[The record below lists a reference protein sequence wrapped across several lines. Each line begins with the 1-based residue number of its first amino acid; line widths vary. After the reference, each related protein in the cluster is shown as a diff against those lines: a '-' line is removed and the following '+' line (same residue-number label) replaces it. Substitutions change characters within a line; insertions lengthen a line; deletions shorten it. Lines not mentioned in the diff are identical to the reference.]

1 MTLTL
6 RIEKVA
12 HGGVFVARH
21 QGQVYFVSGALDGEL
36 VKVSVTETAKS
47 FSKANVIEV
56 LEPSPHRVQH
66 FWKAARQGAGGA
78 EFGHIELSHQ
88 RELKSQ
94 VLREALARFAGI
106 DSTASVDMLDGDS
119 QDGLHYRTRVQLNVD
134 ETGLA
139 GPSKVRSNDI
149 VFARELPLAVPEIEE
164 LGMQLKNFRGI
175 KRIKIAAGNTGD
187 LQWALDDKVQGS
199 SQLIERVGGRTF
211 RLGVQSFWQA
221 HRLGAQAL
229 SAEVINFAKRLGFD
243 SEKQNLDLYSG
254 AGLFSAT
261 MSEVFSG
268 AKFTAVES
276 SAQAVKS
283 GERSAA
289 DLENL
294 KFAKSDVLKF
304 LRSQQDVGYDTVIL
318 DPPRSG
324 AASKV
329 TAELI
334 KLRPRNIIYV
344 ACDPVALARD
354 LKDLVA
360 AGYNLQG
367 LKAFDLFPH
376 THHFETVAALS
387 IT

>member
-47 FSKANVIEV
+47 FSKATVIEV

-78 EFGHIELSHQ
+78 EFGHIALSHQ

-94 VLREALARFAGI
+94 VLREALQRFAGVE
-106 DSTASVDMLDGDS
+106 STAEVQMLSGDNE
-119 QDGLHYRTRVQLNVD
+119 DGLHYRTRVQLNVD

-149 VFARELPLAVPEIEE
+149 VFSRDLPLAVPEIEE

-175 KRIKIAAGNTGD
+175 KKIKIAAGNTGD

-199 SQLIERVGGRTF
+199 NQLIERVGGRTF
-211 RLGVQSFWQA
+211 RLSVQGFWQA
-221 HRLGAQAL
+221 HRLAATEL
-229 SAEVINFAKRLGFD
+229 SAQVIDYAKALGFD
-243 SEKQNLDLYSG
+243 TQKQNLDLYSG

-261 MSEVFSG
+261 MSQVFEG
-268 AKFTAVES
+268 ALFSAVES
-276 SAQAVKS
+276 NSQAIKA
-283 GERSAA
+283 GERSAS
-289 DLENL
+289 DLQNL
-294 KFAKSDVLKF
+294 KFVKADVLRF
-304 LRSQQDVGYDTVIL
+304 LRTQAQQSVDTVIL

-334 KLRPRNIIYV
+334 RLRPRNIIYI
-344 ACDPVALARD
+344 ACDPVSLARD
-354 LKDLVA
+354 LKDLLA
-360 AGYNLQG
+360 AGYSLQG
-367 LKAFDLFPH
+367 LKSFDLFPH